1 MWAFAD
7 QKNSRPTQN
16 PLQIVEVRRGH
27 STVSFR
33 VAGEDE
39 ELEALGGLFQDG
51 EDACQAAGVGG
62 GEDVVQDEEPAVVSS
77 QDLCK
82 VTFVSIKS
90 SS

>member
-1 MWAFAD
+1 M
-7 QKNSRPTQN
+7 
-16 PLQIVEVRRGH
+16 
-27 STVSFR
+27 
-33 VAGEDE
+33 AGEDE